1 MLSSIKQTSRTSPDQ
16 ELLCDVAGDLSMK
29 GVLYGVCA
37 SASVALNAIYTKKV
51 LPLVDNNIW
60 RLTMYNNVNATL
72 LFLPLMFLFGE
83 VGEVIGFPLLYD
95 LKFWFFMC
103 LSGVFGF
110 AIGTV
115 TGLQIQFTSPL
126 THNISGTAK
135 AAVQTVI
142 ACLYYSQYKSGLWW
156 LGNATVLGGSA
167 AYTEVKRREMKATHQ
182 LPATKMDVE
191 QKQKLVGEEA
201 EKPDSVEIKS

>member
-1 MLSSIKQTSRTSPDQ
+1 MF
-16 ELLCDVAGDLSMK
+16 
-29 GVLYGVCA
+29 GVCA

-60 RLTMYNNVNATL
+60 RLTMYNNVNACL
-72 LFLPLMFLFGE
+72 LFLPLMLLFGE
-83 VGEVIGFPLLYD
+83 FGEVYHFPLLFSAH
-95 LKFWFFMC
+95 FWALMS
-103 LSGVFGF
+103 LSGIFGF

-142 ACLYYSQYKSGLWW
+142 ACVYYSQSRSHLWW
-156 LGNATVLGGSA
+156 FSNLTVLGGSG
-167 AYTEVKRREMKATHQ
+167 AYTEVKRREMKQQH
-182 LPATKMDVE
+182 KEEV
-191 QKQKLVGEEA
+191 QK
-201 EKPDSVEIKS
+201 EIKDDKKEEV